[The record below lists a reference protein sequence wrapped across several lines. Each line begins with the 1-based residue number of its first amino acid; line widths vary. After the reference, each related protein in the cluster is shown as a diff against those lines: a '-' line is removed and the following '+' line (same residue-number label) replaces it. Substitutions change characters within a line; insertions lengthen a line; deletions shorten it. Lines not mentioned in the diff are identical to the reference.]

1 MVKILKELAEYISTV
16 EKKSFNLIK
25 KYEKTVLDLNKANS
39 LIGDLQEKLETSES
53 SRRSAKKNIEVFK
66 RNNIW
71 KFCDSLID

>member
-39 LIGDLQEKLETSES
+39 IIGDLQEKLETSES
-53 SRRSAKKNIEVFK
+53 SRISAKKNIEVLIK
-66 RNNIW
+66 KIRNN
-71 KFCDSLID
+71 KLS

>member
-25 KYEKTVLDLNKANS
+25 KYEKTTLDLNKANS

-53 SRRSAKKNIEVFK
+53 SRISAKKNIEVLIK
-66 RNNIW
+66 KIRNN
-71 KFCDSLID
+71 KLS

>member
-1 MVKILKELAEYISTV
+1 MVKRLKELEEYISTV

-53 SRRSAKKNIEVFK
+53 SRRGAKKNIEVLIK
-66 RNNIW
+66 KIRNNEL
-71 KFCDSLID
+71 S

>member
-39 LIGDLQEKLETSES
+39 LIGDLQEKLETNES
-53 SRRSAKKNIEVFK
+53 SRRSAKKNIEVLIK
-66 RNNIW
+66 KIRNN
-71 KFCDSLID
+71 KLS

>member
-1 MVKILKELAEYISTV
+1 MVKRLKELEEYISTV

-53 SRRSAKKNIEVFK
+53 SRRSAKKNIEALIK
-66 RNNIW
+66 KIRNN
-71 KFCDSLID
+71 KLS

>member
-25 KYEKTVLDLNKANS
+25 KYEKTVFDLNKANS

-53 SRRSAKKNIEVFK
+53 SRRSAKKNIEVLIK
-66 RNNIW
+66 KIRNN
-71 KFCDSLID
+71 KLS

>member
-53 SRRSAKKNIEVFK
+53 PRSSAKKNIEALIK
-66 RNNIW
+66 KIRNN
-71 KFCDSLID
+71 KLS

>member
-39 LIGDLQEKLETSES
+39 IIGDLQEKLETSES
-53 SRRSAKKNIEVFK
+53 SRRSAKKNIEVLIK
-66 RNNIW
+66 KIRNN
-71 KFCDSLID
+71 KLS

>member
-53 SRRSAKKNIEVFK
+53 SRSSAKKNIEVLIK
-66 RNNIW
+66 KIRNN
-71 KFCDSLID
+71 KLS

>member
-1 MVKILKELAEYISTV
+1 MVKRLKELEEYISTV

-53 SRRSAKKNIEVFK
+53 SRRGAKKNIEVLIK
-66 RNNIW
+66 KIRNN
-71 KFCDSLID
+71 KLS

>member
-53 SRRSAKKNIEVFK
+53 SRRSAKKNIEVLIK
-66 RNNIW
+66 KIRNN
-71 KFCDSLID
+71 KLS

>member
-1 MVKILKELAEYISTV
+1 MVKRLKELEEYISTV

-53 SRRSAKKNIEVFK
+53 SRRSAKKNIEVLIK
-66 RNNIW
+66 KIRNN
-71 KFCDSLID
+71 KLS

>member
-39 LIGDLQEKLETSES
+39 LIGDLQGKLETSES
-53 SRRSAKKNIEVFK
+53 SRRGAKKNIEVLIK
-66 RNNIW
+66 KIRNN
-71 KFCDSLID
+71 KLS

>member
-53 SRRSAKKNIEVFK
+53 SRRSPKKNIEVLIK
-66 RNNIW
+66 KIRNN
-71 KFCDSLID
+71 KLS